1 MKLLV
6 KFNLVLCIVFAIG
19 FVTAGYVC
27 NRLLQQ
33 NAKAEI
39 MENAR
44 IMIEAAIA
52 VRTYTAT
59 QIKPLLETQ
68 IKYSFLPQSVPAY
81 SANSYFGQ
89 LQKNSLTIL
98 IKKQR

>member
-1 MKLLV
+1 MAADIASGIATTAEPATRGVQFRASAFEDVKMKLLV
-6 KFNLVLCIVFAIG
+6 KFNLVLCAVFAIG
-19 FVTAGYVC
+19 FITAGYVC

-59 QIKPLLETQ
+59 QIKPLL
-68 IKYSFLPQSVPAY
+68 
-81 SANSYFGQ
+81 
-89 LQKNSLTIL
+89 
-98 IKKQR
+98 